1 MSNKDWLESYSES
14 GYPSFSRFSVPE
26 KDQVFIRVTTKQKIK
41 QSLILCRITSENS
54 YKYIGGVFNDNT
66 QKLERHF

>member
-14 GYPSFSRFSVPE
+14 GYPSFSRFSVTE

-41 QSLILCRITSENS
+41 QSLILCRLSS
-54 YKYIGGVFNDNT
+54 
-66 QKLERHF
+66 